1 MKKDTSHTLKRA
13 QRFPV
18 ILIGEGLLV
27 GAVSGLIV
35 MLYRIALTFAGQW
48 LNKILGYINGHPLR
62 ILGWFVVLLLLAVLV
77 GWLVKWEPMISGSG
91 IPQVEGEVLGKLNQN
106 WKRVLPAK
114 FAGGFLCL
122 LGGLSLGREGPSI
135 QLGAMGGQGIS
146 RLFDRGKTEERYL
159 MTCGASGDWRQRSMH
174 PWRA

>member
-48 LNKILGYINGHPLR
+48 LNKILEYINGHPIR
-62 ILGWFVVLLLLAVLV
+62 ILGWFAVLLLLAVLV
-77 GWLVKWEPMISGSG
+77 GWSGEMGAYDLGQWYTAGRGRSAGKAQPELETGPPGQICRRISLSAGRSFPRKRRPVHPAGSH
-91 IPQVEGEVLGKLNQN
+91 
-106 WKRVLPAK
+106 
-114 FAGGFLCL
+114 
-122 LGGLSLGREGPSI
+122 GRTGSFP
-135 QLGAMGGQGIS
+135 
-146 RLFDRGKTEERYL
+146 FF
-159 MTCGASGDWRQRSMH
+159 
-174 PWRA
+174 